1 MRRLV
6 ASRFGHCFVL
16 LSVASALAFPELGA
30 PSLWDD
36 DEGVNAECAREMSE
50 VGTHIVPLFN
60 WELRTAKPIF
70 LYWLLQISYDTFG
83 VNEFAARLPSA
94 LAYLGTVLLTYGL
107 GRRMFDATTGLLA
120 GLIAASSLELVKLG
134 HACTPD
140 SVLVFFLL
148 LYFWAFWR
156 GHEDGRRSWY
166 LSCGAASALAMLT
179 KGPVGLVL
187 PIAVVAVYLLWHRE
201 VRRLFDPRMI
211 GGTVVWILV
220 AVPWY
225 AIVTAETKGE
235 WTWAFFLKEN
245 LGRSAEPMEN
255 HRGPWIYYLGV
266 AFVFFAP
273 WSAFLIAVL
282 RDAWRR
288 SRLAGPERRA
298 VRFLMVWI
306 VVVFALFTPLATKL
320 PHYIAPA
327 YPALA
332 ILTASY
338 LVRWMRGEFQMPR
351 WVRIVGI
358 AGFALTGSIAAGAML
373 VAGGA
378 AEYWEFTRK
387 LRDIPGLEWWA
398 PLGLLP
404 ILGALGFAHFARRDR
419 RRGAVGA
426 LVASTVLFVGLL
438 VAEPPAVVDRAKAV
452 KVLVAESGADD
463 LHRDVRVGSHEYS
476 QPSITFYV
484 GRKVER
490 LRSPEDAAAFLAM
503 PYPSYLFVTA
513 PQWEQ
518 RVERF
523 AKPPYRIAARRY
535 DTTRNCD
542 VLVVVNDR

>member
-1 MRRLV
+1 MRGL
-6 ASRFGHCFVL
+6 ATGPFGHCLVL
-16 LSVASALAFPELGA
+16 LSVASALAFPDLGA

-50 VGTHIVPLFN
+50 VGTRIVPLFN

-70 LYWLLQISYDTFG
+70 LYWLLQLSYDTFG

-94 LAYLGTVLLTYGL
+94 LAYLGSVLLTYGL

-120 GLIAASSLELVKLG
+120 GLIAASTIELTKLS

-140 SVLVFFLL
+140 SILVFFLL

-156 GHEDGRRSWY
+156 GHENGRRSWY
-166 LSCGAASALAMLT
+166 LPCGAASALAMLT
-179 KGPVGLVL
+179 KGPIGLVL
-187 PIAVVAVYLLWHRE
+187 PVAIIGSYLLWHRE
-201 VRRLFDPRMI
+201 VRRLFDRRMI
-211 GGTVVWILV
+211 GGIVVWILV

-235 WTWAFFLKEN
+235 WTWAFFLKEHI
-245 LGRSAEPMEN
+245 GRSQEPMEN
-255 HRGPWIYYLGV
+255 HRGPWIYYYGV

-273 WSAFLIAVL
+273 WSAFLIGVL
-282 RDAWRR
+282 RDEWTR
-288 SRLAGPERRA
+288 SRLGGPERRA
-298 VRFLMVWI
+298 VRFLLLWVT
-306 VVVFALFTPLATKL
+306 VVIALFTPLATKL
-320 PHYIAPA
+320 PHYIAPI

-338 LVRWMRGEFQMPR
+338 VVRWMRGEFAMPN
-351 WVRIVGI
+351 WVRNVGI
-358 AGFALTGSIAAGAML
+358 AGFALTGLSVAGAML

-378 AEYWEFTRK
+378 LEFWEFTRK

-398 PLGLLP
+398 PIGLLP
-404 ILGALGFAHFARRDR
+404 LLGAGLFAHFARHGR
-419 RRGAVGA
+419 RQWAVAA
-426 LVASTVLFVGLL
+426 LATSTLLFVGLL
-438 VAEPPAVVDRAKAV
+438 VAEPPVVVDRAKAV
-452 KVLVAESGADD
+452 KVLVAESGARD
-463 LHRDVRVGSHEYS
+463 LQRDVRVGSHEYT

-503 PYPSYLFVTA
+503 PHPSYLFVTA

-518 RVERF
+518 WVERF
-523 AKPPYRIAARRY
+523 AVPPYRIAARRY
-535 DTTRNCD
+535 DYTRNCE

>member
-1 MRRLV
+1 MRRLA
-6 ASRFGHCFVL
+6 ASRFGHCIALF
-16 LSVASALAFPELGA
+16 SIASALAFPGLGA

-70 LYWLLQISYDTFG
+70 LYWLLQISYDAFG
-83 VNEFAARLPSA
+83 ADEFAARLPSA
-94 LAYLGTVLLTYGL
+94 LAYLGSVLLTYGL

-120 GLIAASSLELVKLG
+120 GMIAASTLELAKLG

-156 GHEDGRRSWY
+156 GHEDDRRSWY
-166 LSCGAASALAMLT
+166 LPCGAASALAMLT

-187 PIAVVAVYLLWHRE
+187 PIAIVGVYLLWHRE
-201 VRRLFDPRMI
+201 GRRLLDRRMI

-255 HRGPWIYYLGV
+255 HRGPPIYYLGV
-266 AFVFFAP
+266 ALVFFAP
-273 WSAFLIAVL
+273 WSAFLFGVL
-282 RDAWRR
+282 RDAWTR
-288 SRLAGPERRA
+288 SRLDGPERRA
-298 VRFLMVWI
+298 VRFLLLWVT
-306 VVVFALFTPLATKL
+306 VVIALFTPLATKL

-338 LVRWMRGEFQMPR
+338 LVRWMRGEFAMPG
-351 WVRIVGI
+351 WVRIVAI
-358 AGFALTGSIAAGAML
+358 VGFVLTGLSVAGAML

-378 AEYWEFTRK
+378 AEFWEFTRK

-404 ILGALGFAHFARRDR
+404 IVGGLLFAHFSQ
-419 RRGAVGA
+419 RGQRQRAVTA
-426 LVASTVLFVGLL
+426 LAVSTLLFVGSL

-452 KVLVAESGADD
+452 KVLVAESGARD
-463 LHRDVRVGSHEYS
+463 LHRDVRVGSHEYT

-503 PYPSYLFVTA
+503 PHPSYLFVTA

-518 RVERF
+518 WVARF
-523 AKPPYRIAARRY
+523 AQPPYRIAARRY
-535 DTTRNCD
+535 DYTRNCD

>member
-1 MRRLV
+1 MRRLA
-6 ASRFGHCFVL
+6 ASRFGHYFL
-16 LSVASALAFPELGA
+16 LLAVASALAFPGLGA

-70 LYWLLQISYDTFG
+70 LYWLLQLSYDAFG

-94 LAYLGTVLLTYGL
+94 LAYLGSVLLTYGL
-107 GRRMFDATTGLLA
+107 GRRMFDAPTGLLA
-120 GLIAASSLELVKLG
+120 GVIAASTLELVKLG

-156 GHEDGRRSWY
+156 GHESGGRSWY
-166 LSCGAASALAMLT
+166 YPCGAASAFAMLT

-187 PIAVVAVYLLWHRE
+187 PIAIVGVYFLWHRE
-201 VRRLFDPRMI
+201 GRRLLDRRMI
-211 GGTVVWILV
+211 GGILLWIFV

-255 HRGPWIYYLGV
+255 HRGPPIYYFGV

-273 WSAFLIAVL
+273 WSSFLIGVV
-282 RDAWRR
+282 RNAWSR
-288 SRLAGPERRA
+288 SRLAGPEQRA
-298 VRFLMVWI
+298 VRFLLLWVA
-306 VVVFALFTPLATKL
+306 VVFALFTPLATKL

-332 ILTASY
+332 ILTACY
-338 LVRWMRGEFQMPR
+338 LLRWMRGEFEMPR
-351 WVRIVGI
+351 WVRIAGI
-358 AGFALTGSIAAGAML
+358 SGFAVTGMVVLLGFPVL
-373 VAGGA
+373 GGA
-378 AEYWEFTRK
+378 
-387 LRDIPGLEWWA
+387 IPLGIRPFSGLEWWA
-398 PLGLLP
+398 PVGLLP
-404 ILGALGFAHFARRDR
+404 ILGAGLFAQFS
-419 RRGAVGA
+419 RRGRRQWAVTA
-426 LVASTVLFVGLL
+426 LAASTAAFVGLL
-438 VAEPPAVVDRAKAV
+438 VVGPPMIVDRSKAV
-452 KVLVAESGADD
+452 KRLVAESGARD
-463 LHRDVRVGSHEYS
+463 LNRDARVGSHEYT

-503 PYPSYLFVTA
+503 PHPSYLFVTA
-513 PQWEQ
+513 PQWEEW
-518 RVERF
+518 VERF

-535 DTTRNCD
+535 DYARNCD
-542 VLVVVNDR
+542 VLVIVNDR